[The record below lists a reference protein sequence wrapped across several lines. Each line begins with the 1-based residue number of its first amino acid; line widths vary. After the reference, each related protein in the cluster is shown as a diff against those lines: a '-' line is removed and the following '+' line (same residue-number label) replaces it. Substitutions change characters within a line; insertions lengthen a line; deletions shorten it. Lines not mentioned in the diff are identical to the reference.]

1 VAYNEA
7 LAERIR
13 AHLGAAD
20 GLNERKMFGGIAFM
34 LNGNV
39 LVGVMN
45 DDLIVRVDAAES
57 EDALS
62 QPGAR
67 PFDYTG
73 RPMKG
78 WLFVGP
84 SGCGSDADLGGWIER
99 AMGFVTTLPPK

>member
-1 VAYNEA
+1 MAYSEA

-13 AHLGAAD
+13 AHLGASD
-20 GLNERKMFGGIAFM
+20 GFNERKLFGGIAFM

-45 DDLIVRVDAAES
+45 DDLIVRVDAAET
-57 EDALS
+57 EAALA

-84 SGCGSDADLGGWIER
+84 AGCGSEAGLGGWIDQS
-99 AMGFVTTLPPK
+99 MGFVTTLPPK